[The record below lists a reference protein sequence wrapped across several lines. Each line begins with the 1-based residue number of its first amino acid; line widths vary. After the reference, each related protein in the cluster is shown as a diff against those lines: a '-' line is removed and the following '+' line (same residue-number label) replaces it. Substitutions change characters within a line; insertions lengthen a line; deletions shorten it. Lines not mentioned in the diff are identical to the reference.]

1 MSQNKPNLANYY
13 VTTSSV
19 SADPNALSILYINP
33 TVKTDNALA
42 GNLFQLAKKTQ
53 TLVVPVFFIN
63 STSTPP
69 STPPSTLLSVFPSKI
84 KMLSDVTST
93 NLKQYSSYLVKLF
106 PCVNPSVFNDDTS
119 IINFMQNT
127 DFIKSL
133 QPPQPCKSD
142 NSVYCC
148 PNVTGPKFFN
158 TKTVIMMLLIL
169 GLVVAMGVMLVERNK
184 K

>member
-1 MSQNKPNLANYY
+1 MTQNKSPDLSKYY
-13 VTTSSV
+13 VNTNFNT
-19 SADPNALSILYINP
+19 SADFLLLYINAN
-33 TVKTDNALA
+33 VKTDGQKA
-42 GNLFQLAKKTQ
+42 GHLFQFVKKNPSSLLDVYYFSVPPADSTYI
-53 TLVVPVFFIN
+53 TLYGTKTKI
-63 STSTPP
+63 S
-69 STPPSTLLSVFPSKI
+69 LLSDLV
-84 KMLSDVTST
+84 ST
-93 NLKQYSSYLVKLF
+93 NLKQYCSYLVKLF

-119 IINFMQNT
+119 ILNFMQNT
-127 DFIKSL
+127 DFIKSF
-133 QPPQPCKSD
+133 QPPQPCKDD